1 MMEGV
6 ASGRRPAAH
15 NEEVT
20 MRLRVLSL
28 LSCLVLLVAT
38 APAAAAE
45 NDRSPAAKDR
55 PDAWV
60 AAKARVVLW
69 TDNDVEGSDIDVD
82 VKDGVVT
89 LSGSAGTKAAKAE
102 AERRIKALDGVK
114 QVRNLVQIVPP
125 AKKEAVKHADNTV
138 RTAVEAK
145 LKTDPALK
153 DVAVDNV
160 TAGLVL
166 LKGKATLEQAA
177 QAIKL
182 ARGVPGVKRVAS
194 QIESPQS

>member
-1 MMEGV
+1 MIKGI
-6 ASGRRPAAH
+6 APGRWPAAH
-15 NEEVT
+15 YEEVT

-28 LSCLVLLVAT
+28 LSCLALLFA
-38 APAAAAE
+38 AASAAAAF
-45 NDRSPAAKDR
+45 DDKSPAAKSR

-60 AAKARVVLW
+60 AAKAKVVLW
-69 TDNDVEGSDIDVD
+69 TDNDVEGSEIDVD

-89 LSGSAGTKAAKAE
+89 LSGSAGNEAAKSE
-102 AERRIKALDGVK
+102 AERRVKALDGVK

-125 AKKEAVKHADNTV
+125 AKKEAVKYEDKTV
-138 RTAVEAK
+138 RMAVEAK
-145 LKTDPALK
+145 LKTDPGLK

-160 TAGLVL
+160 TAGVVL

-177 QAIKL
+177 QAIKM

-194 QIESPQS
+194 LIESPQS